1 MKRHMLSFVMALCML
16 SSFCIASAADS
27 PVFTDVA
34 EGYWAY
40 DEIMSFAE
48 KGIVNGM
55 DDGTFRPGGN
65 VTREQF
71 AKMLVLT
78 FGKEI
83 VKVETPTFSD
93 VPVEAWSYG
102 YVETVKDYLPG
113 YTEDGK
119 LKFNPRVYAT
129 REDIASAL
137 VRLLGISAESPAFAE
152 DAFSDAA
159 DITAGLEGFVSA
171 AAEKGLVSGYEDGT
185 FKPKGNITR
194 AEAVTMLSSVL
205 KQFPQKDTEQ
215 SEEPEKP
222 EHSKPDDSQ
231 NSGPAVVLT
240 KLPEMV
246 DTDSVKV
253 EGTVTDKSGE
263 KTEVTVNGDKAV
275 LSSGGKFSKKV
286 SLKEGIN
293 EIIVVAKNSVGETKL
308 RNEVTYTPKPVES
321 AEKEKFWGFLTEK
334 PYSVKVD
341 NEKGYEFNVWDG
353 IEDRTVRINT
363 SNNLSVKMP
372 KGSVGYF
379 TMNSDGS
386 AAVDHYY
393 GMFGALIGVSSSELE
408 IQFKNSSGMIE
419 TRTYEY
425 EDIAVLNVEKDGTGV
440 PGSVL
445 NYLARQKDD
454 GAFIDNVYFVDDYG
468 DLACI
473 VISVDGEWNL

>member
-1 MKRHMLSFVMALCML
+1 MKRRVMSFVMVLWVL
-16 SSFCIASAADS
+16 SSFCIAFAADD
-27 PVFTDVA
+27 PVFSDVA

-40 DEIMSFAE
+40 DEIMNFAK

-55 DDGTFRPGGN
+55 EDGTFQPGGN

-78 FGKEI
+78 FDNEI
-83 VKVETPTFSD
+83 MKAETPTFSD
-93 VPVEAWSYG
+93 VPASAWAYG

-113 YTEDGK
+113 YTEGGE
-119 LKFNPRVYAT
+119 LKFYPRVYAT

-137 VRLLGISAESPAFAE
+137 VRLLGISAESPTFAK
-152 DAFSDAA
+152 DTFSDAA

-205 KQFPQKDTEQ
+205 KQFPQNDDGQPENPEQ
-215 SEEPEKP
+215 SRPGDP
-222 EHSKPDDSQ
+222 Q
-231 NSGPAVVLT
+231 NSSPTVVLT
-240 KLPEMV
+240 KLPETV
-246 DTDSVKV
+246 DTNSVKV

-263 KTEVTVNGDKAV
+263 KIEVFVNGDKAV
-275 LSSGGKFSKKV
+275 LSSDGKFSMIV
-286 SLKEGIN
+286 NLKEGKN

-308 RNEVTYTPKPVES
+308 SNEVTYTPKPVES
-321 AEKEKFWGFLTEK
+321 AEREQFWGFLTET

-341 NEKGYEFNVWDG
+341 NEKGYEFNVWNG
-353 IEDRTVRINT
+353 VEDRMVRINT
-363 SNNLSVKMP
+363 NADLSNKMP

-393 GMFGALIGVSSSELE
+393 GRFGALTGVSDSELE
-408 IQFKNSSGMIE
+408 IRFKNSSEEME
-419 TRTYEY
+419 TKTYEY
-425 EDIAVLNVEKDGTGV
+425 NDTVILNVEEDGTGV
-440 PGSVL
+440 PGSVI
-445 NYLARQKDD
+445 NYLAEEKSD
-454 GAFIDNVYFVDDYG
+454 GTFTNNVYFVDDYG

-473 VISVDGEWNL
+473 VISVDGRWNL